1 VTDAAIASKL
11 APTGGTQSTVGASLL
26 AMAPDQAPQ
35 HLQSRGFSGRFDG
48 LFFFLK
54 ETGLHISLMHN
65 QMNKYDL
72 WIYKSAVKV
81 TPSKRDRKPRIA
93 NTVQG
98 IV

>member
-1 VTDAAIASKL
+1 
-11 APTGGTQSTVGASLL
+11 VGASLL
-26 AMAPDQAPQ
+26 AIAADQAQ
-35 HLQSRGFSGRFDG
+35 QNSRCVPTKQGISGRFDG
-48 LFFFLK
+48 LFFCLE
-54 ETGLHISLMHN
+54 ETAFYISLRHN

-72 WIYKSAVKV
+72 WIYKSTVKV

>member
-1 VTDAAIASKL
+1 
-11 APTGGTQSTVGASLL
+11 VGAGLL
-26 AMAPDQAPQ
+26 AKAPDQTPQLSQLKAPTKQ
-35 HLQSRGFSGRFDG
+35 GISGRFDG
-48 LFFFLK
+48 LFFCPEEVCLY
-54 ETGLHISLMHN
+54 ISLTNN

>member
-1 VTDAAIASKL
+1 MSGVMTPSRASRIAAPL
-11 APTGGTQSTVGASLL
+11 APTGPPKQGI
-26 AMAPDQAPQ
+26 
-35 HLQSRGFSGRFDG
+35 SGRFDG
-48 LFFFLK
+48 LFFCLK
-54 ETGLHISLMHN
+54 KANSYIRLKYN

-81 TPSKRDRKPRIA
+81 APPTRDRKPRIA

>member
-1 VTDAAIASKL
+1 V
-11 APTGGTQSTVGASLL
+11 GTSLL
-26 AMAPDQAPQ
+26 AKASGQTPQ
-35 HLQSRGFSGRFDG
+35 VSQLTASTKQGISGRFDG
-48 LFFFLK
+48 LFFCLE
-54 ETGLHISLMHN
+54 ETAFYISLRYN

-72 WIYKSAVKV
+72 WIYKSTVKV